1 MLRGNLTPGG
11 TFHLDTAE
19 MPMAVQGLPDASKQ
33 SASLKSRTKKKKKKA
48 TLETTRMILERGD
61 NLDKCSHNISER
73 SERPVQ
79 KICSLIKNLEKK
91 KF

>member
-33 SASLKSRTKKKKKKA
+33 SATKKRRKKKKKKKGNPRNNKDDSGKRRQLGQMF
-48 TLETTRMILERGD
+48 T
-61 NLDKCSHNISER
+61 
-73 SERPVQ
+73 
-79 KICSLIKNLEKK
+79 
-91 KF
+91 